1 MWVIMKIVK
10 WPFMAAGWALV
21 AGAAVHVAALAG
33 GARWLA
39 LLGAPPAV
47 VASSV
52 QGTWLAPVGTLIIA
66 GVLIIFALY
75 CLSAAGRFARLPA
88 ARPVLAVFA
97 ALLIARGLLALPFLL
112 WDQHQWVTPIGRFVV
127 NGPFFAVGSLIV
139 LAIGASI
146 ATGIAFSI
154 GHSRR

>member
-1 MWVIMKIVK
+1 MKTVE
-10 WPFMAAGWALV
+10 WPLLAAGGALV
-21 AGAAVHVAALAG
+21 AGAVVHVAALAG

-47 VASSV
+47 VASSI

-88 ARPVLAVFA
+88 VKLVLAVFA

-112 WDQHQWVTPIGRFVV
+112 WDQHQWVTPIGRFVA
-127 NGPFFAVGSLIV
+127 NGPFFAVGSLFV
-139 LAIGASI
+139 LVIGTAI

-154 GHSRR
+154 RHSRR